1 MRTSPLSERRTA
13 LVTGAARGV
22 GRATVT
28 ALLDAGWRVVAG
40 VRDVPSA
47 IERFGAREGLLAV
60 RMDVRDDDEVRAGV
74 AEAEELAGGAL
85 TCVVLNAG
93 HAVLGAHEETDL
105 DVVRDMFETNLF
117 GAARVTQAALPAMR
131 AAGRGVMVFVSS
143 IGARMPIP
151 LLGFYQ
157 ASKAGMGMIAEALAV
172 ELRPFGVRVAIVE
185 PGAIV
190 TEFGRSTVLTGA
202 ATAGEGPYAALAAEV
217 RRAVPQLRE
226 RFPMGPE
233 EVAHA
238 IVGAASDP
246 AWPFRTVLGDDALIS
261 DRLRRERADEAFQD
275 GLVEFLGIDWP
286 RAAPAA

>member
-1 MRTSPLSERRTA
+1 VRTSPLSERRTA

-47 IERFGAREGLLAV
+47 IERFRAREGLLAV

-74 AEAEELAGGAL
+74 AEAEEFAGGAL
-85 TCVVLNAG
+85 ACVVLNAG

-117 GAARVTQAALPAMR
+117 GATRVTQAALPAMR
-131 AAGRGVMVFVSS
+131 VARRGVMVFVSS

-157 ASKAGMGMIAEALAV
+157 ASKAGMGMIAEALAL

-202 ATAGEGPYAALAAEV
+202 AAVGEGPYAALAAEV

-233 EVAHA
+233 EVARA

-246 AWPFRTVLGDDALIS
+246 AWPFRTVLGGDAEVS

-286 RAAPAA
+286 RATPAA